1 MVYFLAG
8 LLLGLSVAIPVYVWV
23 ARGTEK
29 RVRQASR
36 RALAA
41 ERLAEL
47 GKLTGGLAH
56 EIKNPLSSVNLNIQL
71 LQEDLQQIAVGNGKQ
86 ANQLDSQDLA
96 DRLGRIN
103 RRFETMSRE
112 VHRLRDILDDFL
124 RFAGRVKLDLVS
136 INLNELIDELVDF
149 FTPQASTAGVRL
161 RAQPSNEDSIIQGDA
176 SLLKQAILNL
186 LINATQSM
194 DQARADKLPSGGND
208 ELLVRIEAARE
219 GGGNFWRI
227 HVTDTGPGIETEKA
241 EKIFQ
246 PYFSTKRNGTGLGL
260 PTTRRI
266 IEEHGGTLS
275 FHSEPGRGSDFM
287 ISLPTS
293 VPIDR

>member
-1 MVYFLAG
+1 MIYFIAG
-8 LLLGLSVAIPVYVWV
+8 LLLALSLAVPVFIWV
-23 ARGTEK
+23 ARRTEK

-71 LQEDLQQIAVGNGKQ
+71 LQEDLQQIASD
-86 ANQLDSQDLA
+86 NQEQDKLESGDLD

-136 INLNELIDELVDF
+136 IDLNELIDELVDF
-149 FTPQASTAGVRL
+149 FTPQASAAGVRL
-161 RAQPSNEDSIIQGDA
+161 RAQPNDRDSIIQGDT

-186 LINATQSM
+186 LINAIQSM
-194 DQARADKLPSGGND
+194 DQARTDKTPSGGND
-208 ELLVRIEAARE
+208 ELLVRVEDDPKRGE
-219 GGGNFWRI
+219 LWRI
-227 HVTDTGPGIETEKA
+227 HVTDTGPGIEPEKA
-241 EKIFQ
+241 AKILQ
-246 PYFSTKRNGTGLGL
+246 PYFSTKHNGTGLGL
-260 PTTRRI
+260 PTARRI

-275 FHSEPGRGSDFM
+275 FHSEPGRGSDFV
-287 ISLPTS
+287 ISLPTK
-293 VPIDR
+293 VPES